1 MILEMTAGAALMYA
15 VGASRGV
22 STSAQFVAEKSDET
36 RRSFR
41 SAVTL
46 GPFHKTALDQLFD
59 VSEEC
64 STVGWDG
71 FGALPVSHE
80 TYLSAYRL
88 LESLPANIP
97 SPSIGAEPDGHVT
110 MEWYLSPRRTLSIS
124 LSPEG
129 EIHYAALNGA
139 SKAYG
144 SEPCTGQLPNRLLD
158 LVKQVVGT
166 SNDTFV
172 STRC

>member
-1 MILEMTAGAALMYA
+1 MILEMTAGVALMYG

-22 STSAQFVAEKSDET
+22 SPSAQFVAERSGST
-36 RRSFR
+36 RRDFR
-41 SAVTL
+41 SAVSFS
-46 GPFHKTALDQLFD
+46 PFHKTALDQLFD

-64 STVGWDG
+64 SKFGWDG

-144 SEPCTGQLPNRLLD
+144 SEPATGQLPNRLLD
-158 LVKQVVGT
+158 LVKQVTGA
-166 SNDTFV
+166 SHDAFIA
-172 STRC
+172 TRC